1 LCVLSQLRLTFASL
15 CGWLRGLFVTSEMIK
30 GAIGA
35 ACAAVSGAS
44 EVTGRA
50 VVFRTGV
57 NPVRGLFRLLG
68 VIATP
73 RSFASTP
80 SDVNPWTGAGSSPS
94 SGAARFLPATMV
106 VIGMGS
112 WGLRAGAFA
121 GSSAF
126 AWKAEEEERR
136 VSGVL
141 RPRSVEG
148 PDITRER
155 DGGVDGTAEVEGDD
169 LVYRAEAATGG

>member
-1 LCVLSQLRLTFASL
+1 
-15 CGWLRGLFVTSEMIK
+15 MIK
-30 GAIGA
+30 GATGA
-35 ACAAVSGAS
+35 ACRAGSEAS
-44 EVTGRA
+44 DDTGRA

-73 RSFASTP
+73 RSLASTP

-106 VIGMGS
+106 VAGMGS
-112 WGLRAGAFA
+112 WSLEAGAFA
-121 GSSAF
+121 GSSVF
-126 AWKAEEEERR
+126 AWKADEEERR

-148 PDITRER
+148 PDNIRER
-155 DGGVDGTAEVEGDD
+155 DGGVDGTAEVEGGD
-169 LVYRAEAATGG
+169 LVDRAGPATGG